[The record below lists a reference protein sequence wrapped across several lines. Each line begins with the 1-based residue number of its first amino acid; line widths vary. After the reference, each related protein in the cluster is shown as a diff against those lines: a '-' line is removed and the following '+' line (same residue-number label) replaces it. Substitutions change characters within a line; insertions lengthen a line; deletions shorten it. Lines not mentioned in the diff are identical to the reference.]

1 MKLIVYSHD
10 TYGLGNLR
18 RMLAIC
24 QSLLK
29 VVPELSILLV
39 SSSPVLHSFRM
50 PQGLDYLKLPCLG
63 RCESG
68 KLSVKYLKVDT
79 DEAIKMRSSLIK
91 TAVINFQPDL
101 LIVDK
106 KPYALQG
113 ELTDTLEYLKAFSPL
128 TKIVLLLR
136 DILDSPEKTI
146 VEWQK
151 NRYYEGIKLYY
162 DQVLVVGM
170 QEIFDLTKEY
180 QFSSSI
186 SEKVKYCGYIRRES
200 GGKNPDSLRQ
210 ELQVQPDEKLVLVT
224 PGGGADGYNLV
235 HNYLLGFDQLTSKE
249 KIKSL
254 IISGPEMAKENR
266 EILHRKAAKNPQIKI
281 IEFTD
286 DINSYMEAA
295 DVVVSMGGYNTTCEI
310 LSLNKKAV
318 IVPRFRPVQEQWI
331 RAERMARLGL
341 FKVIHPDKLTS
352 ENLMRSVLEQL
363 NKKSPSVSNIERMV
377 DLNALPRIT
386 QHISQLLCLD
396 TKLREYGKEN
406 ILLRSPYFHNF
417 EKVS

>member
-1 MKLIVYSHD
+1 MKLMVYSHD

-24 QSLLK
+24 QYLFK
-29 VVPELSILLV
+29 VIPKLSILLV
-39 SSSPVLHSFRM
+39 SGSPVVHSFRM

-68 KLSVKYLKVDT
+68 KLSAKYLKIDT

-101 LIVDK
+101 LLVDK

-170 QEIFDLTKEY
+170 RNIFDLTREY
-180 QFSSSI
+180 QFPDYV
-186 SEKVKYCGYIRRES
+186 SEKVKFCGYLRRES
-200 GGKNPDSLRQ
+200 GDKTPDIVRQ
-210 ELQVQPDEKLVLVT
+210 ELQIETDEKLVLVT

-235 HNYLLGFDQLTSKE
+235 KNYLLGLAQLDSDT

-254 IISGPEMAKENR
+254 IISGPEM
-266 EILHRKAAKNPQIKI
+266 PSSQQQ
-281 IEFTD
+281 EFTQIACQNDSIQFMEFSD
-286 DINSYMEAA
+286 DLNSYMTAA
-295 DVVVSMGGYNTTCEI
+295 DVVVSMAGYNTVCEI

-318 IVPRFRPVQEQWI
+318 VVPRTQPVQEQWI
-331 RAERMARLGL
+331 RAQRMARLGL
-341 FKVIHPDKLTS
+341 LKAIHPDELNPKI
-352 ENLMRSVLEQL
+352 MIQAVWEQL
-363 NKKSPSVSNIERMV
+363 NNNNHLISPIERIV
-377 DLNALPRIT
+377 DLDGLSRIA
-386 QHISQLLCLD
+386 QYISGLLKSEESNQFQSNL
-396 TKLREYGKEN
+396 EN
-406 ILLRSPYFHNF
+406 TAPNL
-417 EKVS
+417 EAVA